1 MKCTC
6 CGIKISNWKGNFMA
20 TTLCDLCYFDLYNS
34 GSKDENDHLDVV
46 QENIRFRS
54 KEKRAKLSKYSWR
67 IVCARIGQRKY
78 GTLIRKL

>member
-1 MKCTC
+1 MEMKCSC

-34 GSKDENDHLDVV
+34 GTKDENYHLVVV

-54 KEKRAKLSKYSWR
+54 KEKLKDIEEADNVL
-67 IVCARIGQRKY
+67 RK
-78 GTLIRKL
+78 